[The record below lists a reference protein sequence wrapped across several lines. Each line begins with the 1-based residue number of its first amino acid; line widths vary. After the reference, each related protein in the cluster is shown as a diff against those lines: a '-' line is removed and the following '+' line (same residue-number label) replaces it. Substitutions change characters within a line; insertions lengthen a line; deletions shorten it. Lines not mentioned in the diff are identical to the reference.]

1 MTPELEALAR
11 RAVACRGWRWM
22 PGMACLW
29 KRPGGAGGQQVLPTW
44 ARVAD
49 LPMGPLPLT
58 FCIVDAGSVYRGALP
73 DLTDPA
79 TLGCLLALVRE
90 AWSDPYMIV
99 RWSGHDWRVVRTDGT
114 SACWTIARGATEAEA
129 LIAALE
135 AAP

>member
-1 MTPELEALAR
+1 M
-11 RAVACRGWRWM
+11 
-22 PGMACLW
+22 
-29 KRPGGAGGQQVLPTW
+29 PTW

-58 FCIVDAGSVYRGALP
+58 FCLVDHAKVYRGALP

-90 AWSDPYMIV
+90 ASGEPHAYVWPSKNGLWTVYAN
-99 RWSGHDWRVVRTDGT
+99 SGHHPRSLGLECD
-114 SACWTIARGATEAEA
+114 TEAEA
-129 LIAALE
+129 LVVALE